1 MSPGRA
7 YPIPRV
13 EACFALGLPRDTR
26 DRSGDL
32 QATPPFIDF
41 GRASAIYQRSTGPG
55 TELHCWWVR
64 SKIVLNI
71 TCGDFYAAETGVN
84 LRIFGAL
91 AAGCFLLTDH
101 CDEIGDLFDTGSRS
115 IPLIPGGI

>member
-1 MSPGRA
+1 MSAGRA

-41 GRASAIYQRSTGPG
+41 GRASAIHQRSTGPE

-71 TCGDFYAAETGVN
+71 TYGDFYAAETGVN